1 MKKMNKMQGIRRK
14 KGGERKKR
22 EEERTGTREDKLNK
36 EIWVIRKM
44 QNKKRKVAKNRLDSA

>member
-36 EIWVIRKM
+36 EI
-44 QNKKRKVAKNRLDSA
+44 